1 MNQSWGG
8 TIIDTNSDDD
18 DVSELED
25 DNIISK
31 ELYIA
36 KFCEIKQNPD
46 TRALGLVNA
55 DVNRLWLVQDKC
67 EGQYLEEEEV
77 VGGDICNQV
86 PWMQMAGMAPQA
98 SDAAIP
104 HDLVPRL
111 DPDVDWVV
119 NRATPFELIEK
130 AKDDMN

>member
-55 DVNRLWLVQDKC
+55 DVNRL
-67 EGQYLEEEEV
+67 
-77 VGGDICNQV
+77 
-86 PWMQMAGMAPQA
+86 
-98 SDAAIP
+98 
-104 HDLVPRL
+104 
-111 DPDVDWVV
+111 
-119 NRATPFELIEK
+119 
-130 AKDDMN
+130 